1 MSKLISEIGGATTTP
16 ANLGGKKQQL
26 EAPVKTVMF
35 AKKDFSFAD
44 LAALKVESNWDS
56 AIQAKNLKP
65 LVDIEGIELA
75 NQEANV
81 KEGRYRNYELKKGVH
96 GVKYRVDVSV
106 FTYEAL
112 KTLQDSEYTRL
123 IEITEDDKVICDVQA
138 DGSIKGRDVSSLI
151 VGLRNQATDE
161 DVPNTMIDIK
171 FESDTFSIVDPG
183 FEVSEK
189 EGIFDV
195 DIEQVSASATE
206 IKFKVKDRFSGSY
219 VTNLVEANIL
229 VTDGTSTQSA
239 DSFTAADSDGVYTWT
254 DTAMAN
260 GWTVGLNGVV
270 SQGNL
275 YEHNEVLTVSGI

>member
-1 MSKLISEIGGATTTP
+1 MAKLISEIGGATTTP
-16 ANLGGKKQQL
+16 ANLGGKVQQL
-26 EAPVKTVMF
+26 EAPVKTIVF
-35 AKKDFSFAD
+35 AKEGFSFSD
-44 LAALKVESNWDS
+44 LSDLKDESSWNT
-56 AIQAKNLKP
+56 AIQNKNLKP
-65 LVDIEGIELA
+65 FADIEGIELA
-75 NQEANV
+75 DQDANI
-81 KEGRYRNYELKKGVH
+81 KEGRYKNYELKEGVRA
-96 GVKYRVDVSV
+96 VNYRIDGSV
-106 FTYEAL
+106 ITYNAT
-112 KTLQDSEYTRL
+112 KTLVGSEYTRL
-123 IEITEDDKVICDVQA
+123 FRITEDEQVTCEVQD
-138 DGSIKGRDVSSLI
+138 DGSIKGEDLSSLI
-151 VGLRNQATDE
+151 VGLRKDATDE
-161 DVPNTMIDIK
+161 DVAHFMLNLK
-171 FESDTFSIVDPG
+171 FEDDTFSIASPG
-183 FEVSEK
+183 FDVSEK

-239 DSFTAADSDGVYTWT
+239 DSFTAADADGVYTWT